1 MRLLADTDTGIDDA
15 LALLWLAGRSDVD
28 LVAVHATHGNCA
40 TGQAAANARYV
51 LDLAGRDDVPVI
63 AGRPGPLSGSPG
75 PRSGV
80 HGRDGLGD
88 RGLAPAPWP
97 PAPPGEDAVAD
108 LLRRA
113 EAEAGELDLLALGPL
128 TNLGAALRSEPG
140 LLAAFRSLTI
150 VGGTGI
156 ETAGTGADACPT
168 GVTGRSAAEPGGAG
182 IDDDAARPAAPAP
195 PAPPPR
201 DTNTV
206 HDPEAARLV
215 AAAAGTPVTMVGLDV
230 TLAVATAVA
239 TTTAGPGRLA
249 RLATAT
255 SPAGRLAGTIA
266 SAYVEARR
274 GTRSLP
280 LHDPVAA
287 MVCVGAD
294 IGATFAW
301 GRAAVVG
308 PPGEERTIV
317 TADAVDGP
325 APGAAASGR
334 RTRAL
339 TAADPV
345 AVADELV
352 GALVGPSPPDRT

>member
-1 MRLLADTDTGIDDA
+1 MRLLVDTDTGIDDA

-28 LVAVHATHGNCA
+28 LVAVHATHGNCV

-51 LDLAGRDDVPVI
+51 LDVAGRDDVPVI
-63 AGRPGPLSGSPG
+63 AGRPGPLSGPPR

-88 RGLAPAPWP
+88 RGLAPSPWP

-108 LLRRA
+108 LLRRV
-113 EAEAGELDLLALGPL
+113 EAQAGELDLLALGPL

-140 LLAAFRSLTI
+140 LLGAFRSLTI
-150 VGGTGI
+150 MGGTGLG
-156 ETAGTGADACPT
+156 TVGTGADPGPT
-168 GVTGRSAAEPGGAG
+168 GVADRTGAEPGVAG
-182 IDDDAARPAAPAP
+182 IDDGAAPPA
-195 PAPPPR
+195 APPPR

-215 AAAAGTPVTMVGLDV
+215 AAATGTPVTMVGLDV
-230 TLAVATAVA
+230 TLATATATA
-239 TTTAGPGRLA
+239 TAKAGHLTH
-249 RLATAT
+249 LATAT
-255 SPAGRLAGTIA
+255 RPSGRLASTIA
-266 SAYVEARR
+266 RAYVEASEVRR
-274 GTRSLP
+274 GTRRLP
-280 LHDPVAA
+280 LHDPLGA

-294 IGATFAW
+294 IGAAFAW

-317 TADAVDGP
+317 TADAAGGS
-325 APGAAASGR
+325 APGAPSAGR

-339 TAADPV
+339 TAADAH
-345 AVADELV
+345 AVADQLV
-352 GALVGPSPPDRT
+352 GALADAPRAGRR